1 MLQHPYCQRQP
12 PKTTGRELFGTDM
25 ALQLV
30 TEGQQRGMTQQDIVA
45 TLTALT
51 AHSIADAYR
60 RFAPAPPGE
69 VIVSGGGS
77 SNPAL
82 MQMIRELVAP
92 TPLLTHED
100 IGVSSDHK
108 EALLFALLAYE
119 SWHARP
125 GNLPALT
132 GARHPAVLG
141 QITPGDNYVDLIKR
155 TWG

>member
-1 MLQHPYCQRQP
+1 
-12 PKTTGRELFGTDM
+12 M

-108 EALLFALLAYE
+108 ERRCCSRCWRMKA
-119 SWHARP
+119 
-125 GNLPALT
+125 GTPA
-132 GARHPAVLG
+132 PA
-141 QITPGDNYVDLIKR
+141 ISR
-155 TWG
+155 R